1 MKYNRLIIFTALV
14 AVVTGTI
21 SCTKKLDE
29 VVPQDA
35 ISKDQAL
42 KDPNAAR
49 TLYHG
54 VYGRFRSLDA
64 TFFQLGEMRS
74 DIWVD
79 GLFTESV
86 DGGLQNLY
94 RHNISNLNV
103 PFTNWAGF
111 YNLIYNFNSV
121 IKIIPQTPLP
131 DAEKSKILAE
141 VFGLRAYVY
150 YTMLRT
156 WGAVPLNTEPVETIN
171 NAAETYKARSSQDS
185 VMRQIK
191 ADIEQSLQLFGSANT
206 LSTAKRVYWSRIASL
221 ILKGDVFIW
230 SGTHMGGGNTD
241 ITMAKNVLQE
251 VRNLQGASLDLQT
264 NYADI
269 TQI

>member
-1 MKYNRLIIFTALV
+1 MKYNKIISIS
-14 AVVTGTI
+14 AVLLLMMSCY

-54 VYGRFRSLDA
+54 AYGRFRAFDA

-103 PFTNWAGF
+103 PFTNWGW
-111 YNLIYNFNSV
+111 
-121 IKIIPQTPLP
+121 
-131 DAEKSKILAE
+131 ILQPY
-141 VFGLRAYVY
+141 L
-150 YTMLRT
+150 
-156 WGAVPLNTEPVETIN
+156 
-171 NAAETYKARSSQDS
+171 
-185 VMRQIK
+185 
-191 ADIEQSLQLFGSANT
+191 
-206 LSTAKRVYWSRIASL
+206 
-221 ILKGDVFIW
+221 
-230 SGTHMGGGNTD
+230 
-241 ITMAKNVLQE
+241 
-251 VRNLQGASLDLQT
+251 
-264 NYADI
+264 
-269 TQI
+269 